1 MLQCKPGPALQKAPT
16 PHQFIP
22 QPRAVQPAWV
32 PHWRAAEME
41 MGDSTVLFQTPLWL
55 TGSCYLTSPATVC
68 TQQATL
74 QLAPLLSLSVSP
86 QGDGDTDGDTP
97 ELPSSFGFHRDGSAL
112 KCQRDQFSTCISL
125 SMAMSWS
132 AALDCCI
139 GWRAVLH
146 FITLGTHLDTSIEM
160 RAVGAG
166 TVQEQPP

>member
-1 MLQCKPGPALQKAPT
+1 MQAWASFAEGSNSSPVHPT
-16 PHQFIP
+16 AQGSAACLGSTLESSRDGNGRQHCVISASPVAYWKLLPNIP
-22 QPRAVQPAWV
+22 CHCVHTA
-32 PHWRAAEME
+32 
-41 MGDSTVLFQTPLWL
+41 GN
-55 TGSCYLTSPATVC
+55 SPAGTPSV
-68 TQQATL
+68 TQCVT
-74 QLAPLLSLSVSP
+74 PR
-86 QGDGDTDGDTP
+86 GWDTDGDTP